1 MVPPPAYLN
10 SRLHFDNGILEPHE
24 YATGLFHHL
33 ARTHVP
39 HRAREMTQA
48 VFGDEL
54 PDETPRGREFLD
66 KLSNMMKDS
75 NPILTLLK
83 IHKSGQRP
91 QGFDRRNLPQI
102 ARISEQKTPAQ
113 DPRSAMWMNLLPGN
127 PTNYGH
133 GGTTCDHHPTPRAL
147 FTPREYGPTDN
158 RSPYPGMGW
167 HNHGSALA
175 VTPTP
180 RQEVI
185 DDVLDALTNGPAP
198 VVKQEVGGQSGKGS
212 DNFVDLTGPD
222 AKSAAPNLTSG
233 ILFKFADKQV
243 YHLDLED
250 DGNHQIKYVG
260 DVPNVSTTCELVS
273 TISQKGTRAYYL
285 LVLGIR
291 IPFTEKLKSS
301 NNGTGRQLFDL
312 LKRRADQVAQQNSW
326 LAKAMLLKRGPVPEM
341 VATRSLKKFE
351 QTSWK
356 SNIKAGVKPSIDN
369 LKRAITV
376 TIMNHKRCSHK
387 GTNLTTSVMHD
398 FVLRAFCTCNITPT
412 KSWITGFVKV
422 AEKNVCLKNLKP
434 FTTDAVEEGGDE
446 VLVPWINL

>member
-1 MVPPPAYLN
+1 M
-10 SRLHFDNGILEPHE
+10 
-24 YATGLFHHL
+24 
-33 ARTHVP
+33 
-39 HRAREMTQA
+39 
-48 VFGDEL
+48 
-54 PDETPRGREFLD
+54 
-66 KLSNMMKDS
+66 
-75 NPILTLLK
+75 
-83 IHKSGQRP
+83 
-91 QGFDRRNLPQI
+91 
-102 ARISEQKTPAQ
+102 
-113 DPRSAMWMNLLPGN
+113 
-127 PTNYGH
+127 
-133 GGTTCDHHPTPRAL
+133 
-147 FTPREYGPTDN
+147 
-158 RSPYPGMGW
+158 
-167 HNHGSALA
+167 A

-185 DDVLDALTNGPAP
+185 DDALEALTNGPVP

-212 DNFVDLTGPD
+212 DNFVDLTKPD
-222 AKSAAPNLTSG
+222 AKSTAAPNLTSG

-250 DGNHQIKYVG
+250 DGNHQIKCVG

-273 TISQKGTRAYYL
+273 TISQKGTRNYYL

-291 IPFTEKLKSS
+291 IPFTERLKSS

-326 LAKAMLLKRGPVPEM
+326 LAKAMLLRRGPVPEM

-356 SNIKAGVKPSIDN
+356 SNVKAGVKPSIDN
-369 LKRAITV
+369 LKKAITV

-398 FVLRAFCTCNITPT
+398 FVLRAFCTCSITPT
-412 KSWITGFVKV
+412 KSWVTGFVKV